1 MNGHRFNFAIVIIL
15 ISLSLTVGIVAIAQD
30 ASQTNERDS
39 GQVFATSTPAPS
51 AQSSASVPAIGP
63 YEYPDGVNPM
73 TGLPYPNDEV
83 RSRRNLIVKISNHP
97 PVVRP
102 QHGVNAADIV
112 YEYEAEGGVTRFAA
126 IYRTNA
132 PQKVGSVRSGRLM
145 DMELVT
151 MYSALLAYSG
161 TSKPIRNLYLNSNFR
176 WRLISPSIGDN
187 CENAGFCRDNT
198 LTDRPYEHRLFGDTT
213 KMWEVAT
220 KRNVNTGF
228 RAIGFAFSEQPAVGG
243 IAARDVYITGYG
255 RTEARWQFDETSGR
269 YLRYSDSVP
278 HLDAADG
285 EQLWAD
291 NLVIIEAPHNPRPD
305 LFPPG
310 SADES
315 FEVALWGSGRA
326 FVFRDGAIFV
336 GFWQRLGNEPGK
348 ALLLMLGNSKPIYLK
363 PGRTWIT
370 VARSLGNTIV
380 NAELV
385 ALPTATPESS

>member
-1 MNGHRFNFAIVIIL
+1 MNQDRHYLAVALFLVLVLLPG
-15 ISLSLTVGIVAIAQD
+15 GIVVTAQD
-30 ASQTNERDS
+30 TSQTDEQETV
-39 GQVFATSTPAPS
+39 QVFATSTPE
-51 AQSSASVPAIGP
+51 AQVQASVDVIGP
-63 YEYPDGVNPM
+63 FEYPDGFNPM
-73 TGLPYPNDEV
+73 TGLPYPNAEV
-83 RSRRNLIVKISNHP
+83 RARRNLIVKISNHP

-132 PQKVGSVRSGRLM
+132 PEKVGSVRSGRLM

-161 TSKPIRNLYLNSNFR
+161 TSKPIRNLFLNSDFR

-198 LTDRPYEHRLFGDTT
+198 LTARPYEHRLFGDTT
-213 KMWEVAT
+213 KMWGVAT
-220 KRNVNTGF
+220 QRNVNVGF
-228 RAIGFAFSEQPAVGG
+228 RAVGFAFSEQPAVGG
-243 IAARDVYITGYG
+243 IAARDVFITGYG
-255 RTEARWQFDETSGR
+255 RTDARWQYDESSGH

-278 HLDAADG
+278 HFDAADNQ
-285 EQLWAD
+285 QLWAD
-291 NLVIIEAPHNPRPD
+291 NLVIIEVPHNPRPD

-326 FVFRDGAIFV
+326 YVFRDGAIFV
-336 GFWQRLGNEPGK
+336 GFWQRLGSEPGK

-385 ALPTATPESS
+385 ALPTATPEQS